1 MRLIFG
7 FLIISIVLFSK
18 LKAVTIFS
26 DNENKID
33 LIGNL
38 NLAYF
43 NNLKSEHTASF
54 VENNNYYSYIGLAVE
69 NKTTTF
75 LTTSSVIDIKINNQ
89 LYYPEKEDQT
99 SYKALEIN
107 NLYVEFKSYNTSK
120 TKLGIFDS
128 LVSKQT
134 VEATNKASIYWLDAG
149 YSFMNQDSLFG
160 DKSGED
166 FSTNKIAGIGHH
178 DVVSN
183 FSMNLELSGPKNTLT
198 ARDQVEDNLISRDYA
213 VLTSLAYQGDVFGLS
228 VGYTRVQNTIED
240 NKYFSSSMVNADSFL
255 SSFSLSGDNIYF
267 ALAGGYYKN
276 QKLAGITHTGASA
289 YLSYKLTKLVPYV
302 GYQFL
307 YADNINSST
316 TSLGDPYNL
325 KDRKNY
331 SFEQSVLVIGLSF
344 EVHKGLLLGIEHDND
359 IRSNSQVDSSLLN
372 PVKQD
377 ITSIYIKY
385 LV

>member
-213 VLTSLAYQGDVFGLS
+213 VLTSLAYQGDVVGLS

>member
-54 VENNNYYSYIGLAVE
+54 VENNNYYSDIGLAVE

-89 LYYPEKEDQT
+89 LYYREKEDQT

-213 VLTSLAYQGDVFGLS
+213 VLTSLAYQGDVVGLS